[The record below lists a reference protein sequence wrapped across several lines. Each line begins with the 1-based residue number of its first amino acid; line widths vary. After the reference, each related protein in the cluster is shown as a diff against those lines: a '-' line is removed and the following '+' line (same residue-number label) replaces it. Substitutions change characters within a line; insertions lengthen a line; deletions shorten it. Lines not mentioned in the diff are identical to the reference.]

1 MRTDGQT
8 DMTKLIVAFRNFA
21 DAPKN
26 RRYSPRFM
34 HFFARLYNFLPLL
47 RDIFRNAVQLPC
59 NLNLNS
65 RRGLETP
72 AFAGKFDFGEEKIGP
87 GGWGGGWGEVR

>member
-1 MRTDGQT
+1 MRPDRRTDT
-8 DMTKLIVAFRNFA
+8 TKLIVAFRNFA

-26 RRYSPRFM
+26 RRYSPKFM

-47 RDIFRNAVQLPC
+47 REIFRSAVQLPC

-72 AFAGKFDFGEEKIGP
+72 AFAGKFDFRKEKIVAV
-87 GGWGGGWGEVR
+87 GGGGDIR

>member
-1 MRTDGQT
+1 
-8 DMTKLIVAFRNFA
+8 
-21 DAPKN
+21 
-26 RRYSPRFM
+26 M

-47 RDIFRNAVQLPC
+47 REIFRSAVQLPC

-72 AFAGKFDFGEEKIGP
+72 AFAGKFDFRKEKIVAV
-87 GGWGGGWGEVR
+87 GGGGRGQVSWGGDEIVLKHFGHTS